1 MHKHLITVLF
11 FFGSI
16 YLSVGQ
22 NSTGTINVIGGS
34 SVPLIV
40 NSLKKYEEG
49 VTLEGWSRIR
59 LRFNE
64 LVSSTTAGWQLNI
77 RAQQSEIISDSGG
90 DNLSLTTLEIR
101 AINVDVVKGSYT
113 GTAVPATVVL
123 NSGYVEL
130 LTDTEVND
138 LELIVTISYDLG
150 TKDTNKLLGSEPG
163 YFFVDLEFQLLS
175 IDI

>member
-1 MHKHLITVLF
+1 MLKLLITVLL

-34 SVPLIV
+34 SVHLIV

-64 LVSSTTAGWQLNI
+64 LVPLTTVGWQLNI
-77 RAQQSEIISDSGG
+77 KAQTPDIISDSGG
-90 DNLSLTTLEIR
+90 DNLSLSTLEIR
-101 AINVDVVKGSYT
+101 AINVEVVKGSYT
-113 GTAVPATVVL
+113 GTAVPSTIVL

-130 LTDTEVND
+130 LTDNQIND
-138 LELIVTISYDLG
+138 IELIVTISYDLG